1 MKLDKFS
8 EKINMD
14 ELYQRKNEIE
24 QNRTKTYQKI
34 LSRVHTKIKVTSR
47 QKTTEQFCFFI
58 IPEFIIGLPRYD
70 SATCTA
76 YIIDKLLENGFQTK
90 YTHPNLL
97 FISWQHYIDKNNRY
111 LFKKQHGYAIDGF
124 GNRVKDKSLD
134 KSNTGA
140 RIAID
145 PNSILTKRA
154 IITDKKNE
162 KVKVFKSIQSYKPTG
177 ALIYN
182 KSLLETIKNGVTKE

>member
-76 YIIDKLLENGFQTK
+76 YVIDNF
-90 YTHPNLL
+90 
-97 FISWQHYIDKNNRY
+97 WRM
-111 LFKKQHGYAIDGF
+111 
-124 GNRVKDKSLD
+124 
-134 KSNTGA
+134 
-140 RIAID
+140 
-145 PNSILTKRA
+145 
-154 IITDKKNE
+154 
-162 KVKVFKSIQSYKPTG
+162 VFRQNIHI
-177 ALIYN
+177 LIYYLYHG
-182 KSLLETIKNGVTKE
+182 STI